1 MSRPKRDEASED
13 LAGVVAEL
21 RRVVGRLE
29 RTVATLTR
37 QVDERDERIAEREA
51 RIAELEKLLGESRRS
66 GKRQA
71 APFRKPESDDEPA
84 RPGRKTGD
92 AHGRHGHRAA
102 PAGPADRELAAP
114 LPRCCPHC
122 GGLVDHERDEQ
133 QWQVDLPDARP
144 TVTRFSVGVGRCR
157 DCGQRVQGRH
167 HEQSSDALGAA
178 ASQVGPVAKG
188 WAAWLHYGLGLSFAK
203 CARLL
208 APLGIDVT
216 AGALCSAAQRTGA
229 DLVPVHAEIV
239 RRVNDAEMVV
249 ADETGWRV
257 EGQSAWLWVATAT
270 DATAYNVAKG
280 RGFDEATELIDEDY
294 DGVLVRDG
302 WAPYRRYTKAIH
314 QSCAAHL
321 LRRAGELVSDLPAWA
336 RGTPRQVGDIFHQ
349 ALAARDL
356 DDAERAQTIED
367 LTERIELLGE
377 QPQPHDECRKL
388 VAHLLN
394 ERTALFTFLAHADA
408 DATNW
413 RAEQA
418 IRPAVVNRK
427 VWGGNRTW
435 RGAATQSR
443 IMSVLRTATQRGVD
457 EIDYLAGLARAP
469 TPAAIPSLFT

>member
-1 MSRPKRDEASED
+1 MIAD
-13 LAGVVAEL
+13 L
-21 RRVVGRLE
+21 RRLVGRLE
-29 RTVATLTR
+29 RTVATLSR
-37 QVDERDERIAEREA
+37 QVDERDE

-102 PAGPADRELAAP
+102 PVGPPDRELAAP
-114 LPRCCPHC
+114 LPSCCPDC
-122 GGLVDHERDEQ
+122 GGLVDHERDED
-133 QWQVDLPDARP
+133 QWQVDLPDVRP

-157 DCGQRVQGRH
+157 DCGHRVQGRH
-167 HEQSSDALGAA
+167 PEQSSDALGAA

-203 CARLL
+203 CGRLL
-208 APLGIDVT
+208 GRLGIDVT
-216 AGALCSAAQRTGA
+216 AGALCSAAQRSGT

-239 RRVNDAEMVV
+239 RRVNEAEMVV

-257 EGQSAWLWVATAT
+257 EGESAWLWVATAT
-270 DATAYNVAKG
+270 GATAYNVAKG
-280 RGFDEATELIDEDY
+280 RGFHEATDLIDEDY

-302 WAPYRRYTKAIH
+302 WAPYRRYAAATH

-336 RGTPRQVGDIFHQ
+336 RGTPRQVVDILHQ

-356 DDAERAQTIED
+356 DDGERAATIED
-367 LTERIELLGE
+367 LAERVELLGE

-394 ERTALFTFLAHADA
+394 ERAALFTFLARPDV

-457 EIDYLAGLARAP
+457 EIDYLARLARAP

>member
-1 MSRPKRDEASED
+1 MPRSKRDETSED
-13 LAGVVAEL
+13 LPGVVADL
-21 RRVVGRLE
+21 RRVVSRLE
-29 RTVATLTR
+29 RTVAKLTR
-37 QVDERDERIAEREA
+37 QLDERDERIAE
-51 RIAELEKLLGESRRS
+51 LEKALGESRRS
-66 GKRQA
+66 AKRQA
-71 APFRKPESDDEPA
+71 APFRKPKSDDEPA
-84 RPGRKTGD
+84 TPGRKAGD
-92 AHGRHGHRAA
+92 AHGHHGHRAA
-102 PAGPADRELAAP
+102 PAGPPDRELVAP
-114 LPRCCPHC
+114 LPGCCPDC

-133 QWQVDLPDARP
+133 QWQVDLPEARAM
-144 TVTRFSVGVGRCR
+144 VTRFAVGVGRCR
-157 DCGQRVQGRH
+157 DCGRRVQGRH
-167 HEQSSDALGAA
+167 PEQSSDALGAA

-208 APLGIDVT
+208 ARLGIDVT
-216 AGALCSAAQRTGA
+216 AGALCSAAQRAGT
-229 DLVPVHAEIV
+229 DLVPVHAQIV
-239 RRVNDAEMVV
+239 RRLNEAEMVV

-257 EGQSAWLWVATAT
+257 EGDGAWLWVATTT

-280 RGFDEATELIDEDY
+280 RGFDAATEVIDEDY

-302 WAPYRRYTKAIH
+302 WAPYRRYTNAAH

-321 LRRAGELVSDLPAWA
+321 LRRARELVADLPAWA
-336 RGTPRQVGDIFHQ
+336 RGTPRQVGDILGQ

-356 DDAERAQTIED
+356 DEAGRAATIED
-367 LTERIELLGE
+367 LAERVELLGQ

-394 ERTALFTFLAHADA
+394 ERSALFTFLARPHV

-457 EIDYLAGLARAP
+457 EIDFLARLARAP
-469 TPAAIPSLFT
+469 TPAAIPPLFS